1 MSTSLQKSV
10 HLLTEPI
17 LAVMTFCAATPPL
30 EEVLKLWE
38 WVTGTLVNL
47 DITDQRC
54 SFLFC
59 HGAHLNILFV
69 IAQMDLCSQDIMN
82 SPS

>member
-1 MSTSLQKSV
+1 M
-10 HLLTEPI
+10 
-17 LAVMTFCAATPPL
+17 
-30 EEVLKLWE
+30 
-38 WVTGTLVNL
+38 TLVNL
-47 DITDQRC
+47 DLTDQRC